1 MSCNACSCTAS
12 ETEPFKKICTKN
24 QSGFRFNC
32 SEACCMNCNPPKIFP
47 IRALNP
53 TGLPIVNEP
62 VETGTAIMSATISD
76 SEPLPIIGRPFEE
89 LKYRQPP
96 LWKRIISGVNVLP
109 GTFTIGSFVI
119 LVVLLVFLL
128 LLSTLLIFA

>member
-1 MSCNACSCTAS
+1 MSCNACSCTQGSSGVKA
-12 ETEPFKKICTKN
+12 CTKN
-24 QSGFRFNC
+24 QGGFRFNC

-47 IRALNP
+47 IRPLNP

-62 VETGTAIMSATISD
+62 VETGTATMSATISD
-76 SEPLPIIGRPFEE
+76 SEPVPIIGRPFEE
-89 LKYRQPP
+89 LKYTQPP
-96 LWKRIISGVNVLP
+96 LWKRILLGVNVLP

-119 LVVLLVFLL
+119 LAVLLVFLL